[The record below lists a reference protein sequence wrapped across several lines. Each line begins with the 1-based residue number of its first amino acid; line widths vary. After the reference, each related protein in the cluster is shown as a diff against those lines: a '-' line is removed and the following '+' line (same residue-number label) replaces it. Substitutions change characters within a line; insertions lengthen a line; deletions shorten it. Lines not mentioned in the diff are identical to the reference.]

1 MPAFGSQMVVAA
13 SLPGF
18 GEDHRELMERY
29 RHIAALLVL
38 LHDRTTGRVSV
49 NYKGAPNIAY
59 RLRRSDKKVLIE
71 GTINAAR
78 LLFAAG
84 ATEIVMPYTQHLPIK
99 TETDLEIIRQRGIVP
114 NDLLLASSHPQG
126 TLRMGENPNR
136 TVVKL
141 SGESHAVK
149 GLFVADASLF
159 PTSIGVPPTL
169 TIAALATHVAGQII
183 ESGIVQ

>member
-1 MPAFGSQMVVAA
+1 MPAFGSQMIVAA

-18 GEDHRELMERY
+18 GESHRELMERY

-38 LHDRTTGRVSV
+38 LHDKTSGHVSI

-59 RLRRSDKKVLIE
+59 RLRRSDKRVFIE
-71 GTINAAR
+71 GAINAAR

-84 ATEIVMPYTQHLPIK
+84 ATEIVMPYTQHVPIK
-99 TETDLEIIRQRGIVP
+99 TEADLEIVRQRGIVP
-114 NDLLLASSHPQG
+114 NDIMLASSHPQG
-126 TLRMGENPNR
+126 TLRMGEHPDR
-136 TVVKL
+136 SVVAF

-169 TIAALATHVAGQII
+169 TIAALAEHVARQII
-183 ESGIVQ
+183 QSGIE